1 MGGKRV
7 LDGEMILFGGWDGVW
22 GSGEMGGS
30 GVALVHTLTKACRE
44 VIGRVK

>member
-22 GSGEMGGS
+22 GSGEMS
-30 GVALVHTLTKACRE
+30 GWGH
-44 VIGRVK
+44 

>member
-22 GSGEMGGS
+22 GGG
-30 GVALVHTLTKACRE
+30 GQVRWGGGGHE
-44 VIGRVK
+44 VV